1 MLRIRMDERVDRG
14 IDKRAVFRPGV
25 RLVRRRRPARGIGE
39 RFGVQVGQMLG
50 AAEQRSGAYST
61 YA

>member
-1 MLRIRMDERVDRG
+1 MPRIRMDQRVERG
-14 IDKRAVFRPGV
+14 IDQRPVLGTGV
-25 RLVRRRRPARGIGE
+25 CLGRLRRQARGIGE

>member
-1 MLRIRMDERVDRG
+1 MDERVEGGVDQRP
-14 IDKRAVFRPGV
+14 VFRPGV
-25 RLVRRRRPARGIGE
+25 RLVLSRRPARGLGE

-50 AAEQRSGAYST
+50 AAEQRSEAYLT